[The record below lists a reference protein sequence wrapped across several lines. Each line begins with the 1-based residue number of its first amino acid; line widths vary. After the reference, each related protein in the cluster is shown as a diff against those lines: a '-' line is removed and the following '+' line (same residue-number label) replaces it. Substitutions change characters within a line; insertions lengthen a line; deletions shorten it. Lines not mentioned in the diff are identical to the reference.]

1 MKYRAV
7 ALDLDQTT
15 LDDRARL
22 SNGNR
27 EALTALMAR
36 GVEVIIA
43 SGRSFRSL
51 PDDMLSLPGIRYA
64 ITCNGA
70 SVYALPEGRQL
81 WGRLLTPES
90 IHRVLD
96 EIKGL
101 PVAVEAFVDGQG
113 YVDADYWDDCGPYC
127 DSIAAQT
134 YIQATRIPVPSG
146 LAYLLKHIRKIE
158 SIDLVMK
165 DPELKKRLW
174 EVLAESRDDLYIT
187 TSAPPLLELSHA
199 EAGKHNALA
208 WVLGE
213 IGILPEETIAF
224 GDGDNDAGMLRFAG
238 LGVAMENGTKNA
250 KRSADRIAP
259 DHAADGVARILRS
272 LRMV

>member
-15 LDDRARL
+15 LDDQARL

-36 GVEVIIA
+36 GIEVIIA

-51 PDDMLSLPGIRYA
+51 PEDMLSLPGIRYA

-81 WGRLLTPES
+81 WGRLLTPAS
-90 IHRVLD
+90 IRKVLSLI
-96 EIKGL
+96 EGL

-113 YVDADYWDDCGPYC
+113 YVDADYWEDCSPYC
-127 DSIAAQT
+127 ETPAAQP
-134 YIQATRIPVPSG
+134 YIQLTRLPVPSG
-146 LAYLLKHIRKIE
+146 RAYLLEHIREIE

-174 EVLAESRDDLYIT
+174 EELAESRDDLYIT
-187 TSAPPLLELSHA
+187 TSAPPLLELSHI
-199 EAGKHNALA
+199 ESGKHNALA

-213 IGILPEETIAF
+213 LGIPPEETIAF

-238 LGVAMENGTKNA
+238 LGVAMENGTNTA

-259 DHAADGVARILRS
+259 DHADDGVAQILRV
-272 LRMV
+272 LRMI